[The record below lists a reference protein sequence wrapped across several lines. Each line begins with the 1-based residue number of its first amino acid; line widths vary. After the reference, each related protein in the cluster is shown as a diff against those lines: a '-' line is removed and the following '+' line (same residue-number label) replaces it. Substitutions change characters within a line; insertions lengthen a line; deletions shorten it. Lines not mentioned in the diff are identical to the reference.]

1 MKYSSHYTPSRQA
14 NGSSSKGASSKLL
27 VGRVVKVLLNLDD
40 PECTSARKFN
50 AIIFRKIRTAADE
63 NSTKGLDIA
72 YQGSVN
78 SRMIPVE
85 GEKVVLETRADGLYW
100 IDIIPEYNHPH
111 YNAAPD
117 TKQDDWQNNLEQNFK
132 QLADINPLQANPG
145 DFLIEGR
152 YGQSIRIG
160 GGKGKSNPII
170 DNSNEGKPII
180 LISNGQ
186 IKTDNGND
194 VIREDINEDPNSLYF
209 VADHKIPLQAANSKR
224 DSYETVPTAFDQ
236 YKGNQVI
243 LNGGRLVLNA
253 KDDSILLS
261 AKESIGLNSKT
272 INLDAEEYMC
282 VDANKIYIGKKARTA
297 GKGMEEPVVLGRQL
311 GTWLITL
318 LDSLS
323 MLSTALTTA
332 TAVPAGSI
340 ASLNTIGPTLKA
352 TVDILSSQTGSFQ
365 SHKVFTE

>member
-1 MKYSSHYTPSRQA
+1 MKYSSHFTPSRQA
-14 NGSSSKGASSKLL
+14 NGSSSKGASKKLL
-27 VGRVVKVLLNLDD
+27 VGRVVKVLLDIDD
-40 PECTSARKFN
+40 PDCTSARKLN

-78 SRMIPVE
+78 SRIIPVE

-111 YNAAPD
+111 YNASPD

-145 DFLIEGR
+145 DLLIEGR

-160 GGKGKSNPII
+160 GGKGKNNPII
-170 DNSNEGKPII
+170 DGSNEGKPII

-186 IKTDNGND
+186 IKTNNGND

-209 VADHKIPLQAANSKR
+209 VTDHKINTLPANTKR
-224 DSYETVPTAFDQ
+224 DSYKTVPVAFDQ

-243 LNGGRLVLNA
+243 LNGGRLVFNA
-253 KDDSILLS
+253 KEEGIFLS
-261 AKESIGLNSKT
+261 SKESIGLNSKT
-272 INLDAEEYMC
+272 INLDANDYIC
-282 VDANKIYIGKKARTA
+282 LDAKEIFIGKKARTA
-297 GKGMEEPVVLGRQL
+297 FMKEPLVLGIQL
-311 GTWLITL
+311 ENWLSIL
-318 LDSLS
+318 LDTL
-323 MLSTALTTA
+323 MTLSTALTSA
-332 TAVPAGSI
+332 SAVSGGPVTQ
-340 ASLNTIGPTLKA
+340 LNTVGPTLEA
-352 TVDILSSQTGSFQ
+352 TVKSLRTQIKQFQ
-365 SHKVFTE
+365 SNKAYTE